1 MQNAS
6 HREAVE
12 AIKNAGNPV
21 VFVVQSLSSTPRVS
35 FSLYF
40 QKLKKYSLYLWTKLL
55 PPSIF
60 QYIFTVILL
69 LLKGSINFIKI

>member
-1 MQNAS
+1 MDLQNAS

-35 FSLYF
+35 FSLHIQQVYKIVSRSVDQAF
-40 QKLKKYSLYLWTKLL
+40 AS
-55 PPSIF
+55 SVNIF
-60 QYIFTVILL
+60 QHIFYCYSTIA
-69 LLKGSINFIKI
+69 